1 MISFWV
7 SQKITRDS
15 FFGEEL
21 TLQIER
27 CVYIGFDCTFLP
39 QTIYEEDRVR
49 RVLKISQIR
58 NNVIDI
64 TVFAFDVRG
73 HLAYIEQIVLQRI
86 FDIGADIFRT
96 INHKQHAWPLPFCR
110 KPQFISN
117 DFDAF
122 VETCQMPRRAALRSV
137 IQQLP

>member
-1 MISFWV
+1 MKKTV
-7 SQKITRDS
+7 SAE
-15 FFGEEL
+15 F
-21 TLQIER
+21 
-27 CVYIGFDCTFLP
+27 
-39 QTIYEEDRVR
+39 
-49 RVLKISQIR
+49 LKISQIR

-117 DFDAF
+117 DFDTF
-122 VETCQMPRRAALRSV
+122 RRNLSNAKTGQRFAQSFNNFLSTG
-137 IQQLP
+137 